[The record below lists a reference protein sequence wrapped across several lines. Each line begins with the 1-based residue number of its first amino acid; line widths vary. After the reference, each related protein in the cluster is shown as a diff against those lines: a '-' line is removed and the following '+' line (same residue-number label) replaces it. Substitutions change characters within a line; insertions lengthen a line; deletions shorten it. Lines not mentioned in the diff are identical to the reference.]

1 MFFYLCL
8 LGLFV
13 VCNACDLYME
23 LAKKYGV
30 DGTNTMSNN
39 ASNEGLNEGLNLS
52 DKENKIIE
60 LIKEKGQL
68 SSKEIIVTTGFSHA
82 TVERAVKRLS
92 EELLLIKREGSKK
105 TGYWKMITEEK

>member
-1 MFFYLCL
+1 
-8 LGLFV
+8 
-13 VCNACDLYME
+13 ME

-68 SSKEIIVTTGFSHA
+68 SSKEIIETTGFSHD

-92 EELLLIKREGSKK
+92 EELLLLKREGSKK